1 MSTGTRPQSDPGE
14 SLSLFSFPSTGCLPD
29 GRTAPPTIGRE
40 ECLVIVR
47 ILREAEEELYQA
59 AVWYED
65 REHGVG
71 LRLLSA
77 YNEARRC
84 IARTCGLR
92 GSA

>member
-1 MSTGTRPQSDPGE
+1 M
-14 SLSLFSFPSTGCLPD
+14 
-29 GRTAPPTIGRE
+29 IGRE

-47 ILREAEEELYQA
+47 ILREAEVELYQA

-65 REHGVG
+65 REHGIG

-84 IARTCGLR
+84 IA
-92 GSA
+92 